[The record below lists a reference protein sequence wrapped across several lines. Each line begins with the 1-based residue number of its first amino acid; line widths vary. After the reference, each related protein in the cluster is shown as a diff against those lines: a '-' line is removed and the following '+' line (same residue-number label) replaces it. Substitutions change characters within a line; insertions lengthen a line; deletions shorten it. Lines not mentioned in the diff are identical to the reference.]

1 MIKDSC
7 VPPQLSLTRISIV
20 GETAAEEYF
29 PHLQQVMIQPH
40 PAPPPVRASTMA
52 HLAFRDFLVHLQRM
66 KERAKV
72 PVAILPPLEIPKMV
86 PGVDPHRMC
95 ILRVKAEWQERI
107 ESDGPGCWE
116 ERPHSHAMKLHSQQS
131 H

>member
-1 MIKDSC
+1 
-7 VPPQLSLTRISIV
+7 
-20 GETAAEEYF
+20 
-29 PHLQQVMIQPH
+29 
-40 PAPPPVRASTMA
+40 MA
-52 HLAFRDFLVHLQRM
+52 HLAFRDFLVYLQRM

-95 ILRVKAEWQERI
+95 ILRVKDEWQERI
-107 ESDGPGCWE
+107 EVDGPGCWE
-116 ERPHSHAMKLHSQQS
+116 ERPHSESHAMKLHSPQS